1 MKKLNGKKKL
11 ILAGIIVVVIGY
23 IALRYY
29 LKPEWFDSE
38 NIYYTVYNY
47 KVTDIKPKKKIV
59 KDLNIEFVH
68 DNSEEAPQ
76 NQEWTEKT
84 LSNWNEYYEKQI
96 LHVTF
101 TDGSKS
107 DIPIGATSRIA
118 PSFSNK
124 LLNDSIYQK
133 LSWRFPEYKLPN
145 NDKYPRDLVDVLFF
159 LYVGDTLYQ
168 DSEATSMISYQLKNP
183 KTGKMQTYYEYGSK
197 PGFNWAPIFFIRSK
211 KLLDNQ
217 IDFFDDYHNQYR
229 GNYWERRDEF
239 YKNGL
244 SNLSD
249 SYYYRIFY
257 SDELTNLPLS
267 VSTTGSQFKMTIT
280 HSYVVERLN
289 DDDYKVK
296 STSKTYTDEN
306 KDEYISEVLNQN
318 KKESR

>member
-1 MKKLNGKKKL
+1 MEKLNGKKKL
-11 ILAGIIVVVIGY
+11 ILTGIIVVVIGY

-68 DNSEEAPQ
+68 DKSEEAPQ

-84 LSNWNEYYEKQI
+84 LSNWNEYYEKRI

-107 DIPIGATSRIA
+107 DIPIGATSEIGPA
-118 PSFSNK
+118 FSNR
-124 LLNDSIYQK
+124 LLSDSIYQK
-133 LSWRFPEYKLPN
+133 LSWRFPEYKLP
-145 NDKYPRDLVDVLFF
+145 DKGEHPRDLVDILLF

-168 DSEATSMISYQLKNP
+168 VPEATSMISYQLKNP

-197 PGFNWAPIFFIRSK
+197 PGFNWTPIFFIRSK

-217 IDFFDDYHNQYR
+217 MDFFDDYHNQYR
-229 GNYWERRDEF
+229 GNYWEIRDEF